1 MLEKGMNMNQRKV
14 ALVTGVTGQDGAYLT
29 HLLLSKG
36 YEVHGIKR
44 RASSFNT
51 QRLDPIDIKSFG
63 AEAKF
68 ELHFGDLS
76 DGLGLTHLMQK
87 IKPTEVY
94 NLGAMSHVSV
104 SFEMPEYTGEV
115 DALGT
120 LKLLEAIRLAGL
132 TEKTRYYQASTS
144 ELYGKVQQIPQT
156 ELTPFYPRSPYAVAK
171 LYGYWITVNYRESY
185 QMHSSNGIL
194 FNHESPLRG
203 ETFVTRKITRAAARI
218 ACGVQDCLSIG
229 NMDAQRDWGHAKEYV
244 EGMWRIL
251 QSNTP
256 SDYVLATNVTTTVR
270 NFVKWSFAQAGIQL
284 EFKGTG
290 AEEVGVCKQSGK
302 VVVRV
307 SPKYFRPAE
316 VDLLIGNPQKAK
328 DQLQWAPNT
337 SVENLCK
344 EMVLFDMARV
354 KQEQG
359 KLKIS
364 ALELEKMVFSERSR
378 DLISDLVQSM

>member
-1 MLEKGMNMNQRKV
+1 
-14 ALVTGVTGQDGAYLT
+14 
-29 HLLLSKG
+29 
-36 YEVHGIKR
+36 
-44 RASSFNT
+44 
-51 QRLDPIDIKSFG
+51 
-63 AEAKF
+63 
-68 ELHFGDLS
+68 
-76 DGLGLTHLMQK
+76 
-87 IKPTEVY
+87 
-94 NLGAMSHVSV
+94 
-104 SFEMPEYTGEV
+104 
-115 DALGT
+115 
-120 LKLLEAIRLAGL
+120 
-132 TEKTRYYQASTS
+132 
-144 ELYGKVQQIPQT
+144 
-156 ELTPFYPRSPYAVAK
+156 
-171 LYGYWITVNYRESY
+171 
-185 QMHSSNGIL
+185 
-194 FNHESPLRG
+194 
-203 ETFVTRKITRAAARI
+203 
-218 ACGVQDCLSIG
+218 
-229 NMDAQRDWGHAKEYV
+229 MDAQRDWGHAKEYV

-270 NFVKWSFAQAGIQL
+270 NFVKWSFAHAGIQL